1 MLTMLEVNELFKDYY
16 IDVFRT
22 QIDEGSDALAAE
34 LDKTDKHIDVTG
46 EKAVWAFRYGRQG
59 GFKSAGSDHDNEPS
73 TSSRK
78 TKQGYTNTKNL
89 IAKIYITD
97 KVMKAAKRGR
107 GAFATAMEL
116 ELKDATVDAKEQY
129 SRQMH
134 MDGTGVMATTA
145 VMGAAGKTFTINE
158 TERGVWFA
166 EGMRIDVL
174 DHTDTDTKVVDNAE
188 ITNVDDVTG
197 AITVDTAANFQ
208 AAAGNLVVIADSY
221 NNELT
226 GLGAVFATSG
236 SIYGLDRADYKFL
249 VPQIIPVNDELSEI
263 VMQRGE
269 DAVRVRT
276 GAKIDFWITTYGVQR
291 AYQYMMSVLRRN
303 IEYMKLKG
311 GYEEMSYKGKPIIAS
326 KYTPTGRL
334 RGLVLDDWR
343 IHQLYDWDWLDADGA
358 VLKKVANKTAYEAV
372 MTKYADIGCYRPKAQ
387 LELSGVAEH

>member
-1 MLTMLEVNELFKDYY
+1 MLTMVEVNEMFKDYY
-16 IDVFRT
+16 LDVFRV
-22 QIDEGSDALAAE
+22 QIDTGTDALAAV
-34 LDKTDKHIDVTG
+34 LDKTDKHVDVTG

-59 GFKSAGSDHDNEPS
+59 GFKSAGTDHDDEPS

-78 TKQGYTNTKNL
+78 TKQGYTYTKNL

-97 KVMKAAKRGR
+97 KVMKAARRGR

-116 ELKDATVDAKEQY
+116 ELQDATQDAKEQY
-129 SRQMH
+129 SRQLH
-134 MDGTGVMATTA
+134 MDGSGVMATTA
-145 VMGAAGKTFTINE
+145 AMGSAGKTFTINE

-174 DHTDTDTKVVDNAE
+174 NHSSPDTKIVDDAE
-188 ITNVDDVTG
+188 ITNVDDATG
-197 AITVDTAANFQ
+197 AITVDTSSNFQ
-208 AAAGNLVVIADSY
+208 TAAGNYVVIADSY

-226 GLGAVFATSG
+226 GLNAVFKSSG

-249 VPQIIPVNDELSEI
+249 VPQMITVGDELSEI

-269 DAVRVRT
+269 DAVKVRT

-326 KYTPTGRL
+326 KYTPAGVL

-372 MTKYADIGCYRPKAQ
+372 MTKYADLGCYRPKAQ
-387 LELSGVAEH
+387 LQLSAITEH